1 MIRKYLFSLVF
12 LISSFTIAVGQ
23 EQDSLQVETTFKSTD
38 NDFKLDLY
46 DPLAPARSA
55 FYSAILPGL
64 GQAYNGS
71 YWKIP
76 LVYAGIGTSFYLVLQ
91 NDKQYQRYRGA
102 YKRRLAGFTD
112 DEFQDILSKDGLVN
126 AQKQFRQNKEF
137 AILATVGFYL
147 LNILDANVEAHLR
160 QFDVSKDLTL
170 KPNFE
175 PNYISGHVDYG
186 LTLNFKLN

>member
-1 MIRKYLFSLVF
+1 MTRNFFYSLVF
-12 LISSFTIAVGQ
+12 FFGSLLVVMGQ
-23 EQDSLQVETTFKSTD
+23 EQDTLEIKGTMTSTKD
-38 NDFKLDLY
+38 AFKLDLY

-76 LVYAGIGTSFYLVLQ
+76 LVYAGIGTSFYLVLH
-91 NDKQYQRYRGA
+91 NDKLYNRYRDA

-112 DEFQDILSKDGLVN
+112 DEFQNILNNEGLIN

-147 LNILDANVEAHLR
+147 LNIIDANVDAHLR
-160 QFDVSKDLTL
+160 QFDVSDDLSL
-170 KPNFE
+170 RPNFE
-175 PNYISGHVDYG
+175 PNYLSGNIDYG
-186 LTLNFKLN
+186 LTLNFKFN